1 MISKLSMVRKKAAV
15 TCLKH
20 MINQY
25 VPAANEM
32 QFYSG
37 FKLQPINIY
46 IFLHANLLHR
56 SSSQGCSGVGREL
69 HSYCNLAKPAHL
81 TSHAIKFTAAR
92 ADYSNMSNVFHVGS
106 APAQKS
112 TGSSKQL
119 TAWVCWISSLQHS
132 GHFLQQP
139 QTARHRCPA
148 CVVFPCYTDEE
159 AKDS

>member
-15 TCLKH
+15 TCLKR

-25 VPAANEM
+25 VPAAIEM

-92 ADYSNMSNVFHVGS
+92 ADYSNMSNVSRGKCSSAEEHWQQQTAHSVGVLD
-106 APAQKS
+106 QF
-112 TGSSKQL
+112 L
-119 TAWVCWISSLQHS
+119 TAQWAFPSAATNSTTSL
-132 GHFLQQP
+132 
-139 QTARHRCPA
+139 
-148 CVVFPCYTDEE
+148 PCMCCIPLLH
-159 AKDS
+159 